1 MIYTYDTI
9 IISRLDTKKDSQL
22 FTHESPKFRGAIIL
36 SICMFRHRLG
46 LSFSGWKIELTSLE
60 KNNGEVDISKITFYG
75 NEKDSDLLVFGGSQ
89 GRGGET

>member
-1 MIYTYDTI
+1 
-9 IISRLDTKKDSQL
+9 
-22 FTHESPKFRGAIIL
+22 
-36 SICMFRHRLG
+36 MFRHRLG